1 MMLIDTYKLV
11 EDMIASGIKKPQA
24 EIITKA
30 INQSN
35 DNLVTKSD
43 LKPIEADIKI
53 LQSEVR
59 SVRSEITTLKWMVGL
74 VCTLTIMI
82 LSLILTSKL

>member
-1 MMLIDTYKLV
+1 MLIDTYKLV
-11 EDMIASGIKKPQA
+11 EDMIAAGIKKPQA

-30 INQSN
+30 INQTN
-35 DNLVTKSD
+35 NNLVIKSD

-53 LQSEVR
+53 LQSEVQ

-74 VCTLTIMI
+74 VCALVIMM
-82 LSLILTSKL
+82 LSLMITSKL